1 MASSWCDGG
10 RGDAELECSKMTPQE
25 INQIAQVTDEDVQKQ
40 IGQLVLQLHSLQK
53 VVNAL
58 MEENAR
64 LTTVPQKE
72 PM

>member
-1 MASSWCDGG
+1 
-10 RGDAELECSKMTPQE
+10 MTPQE